1 MDISAT
7 SKITHL
13 GQVNMDVSSGSSPIG
28 MVVVMGRVVGEEN
41 HDRDV
46 ILPTATEVI
55 LETWRQLGEV
65 VCSGCATWSCEVPTT
80 VIVTNIYIYIL
91 LCSMCECYIYIWY
104 YCYM

>member
-13 GQVNMDVSSGSSPIG
+13 GQVNMDVLSGSSPIG

-55 LETWRQLGEV
+55 LETWRQRKL
-65 VCSGCATWSCEVPTT
+65 
-80 VIVTNIYIYIL
+80 
-91 LCSMCECYIYIWY
+91 
-104 YCYM
+104 